1 MLLAEELLLLGLDP
15 EKGTVVNSARQ
26 YVKVGL
32 SGALVAE
39 LALDGQVELRDRR
52 FVPSG
57 KEQPADPLLRDVR
70 AALASPKGRR
80 SKDQV
85 RRLDKAAGG
94 VWDRVAA
101 RLVDRGV
108 VELQPRS
115 LFRTERYPVLD
126 LAARAELLER
136 VRAAAATDGQLDP
149 RTAVVLA
156 LSGPCR
162 LLEVVA
168 PDRAS
173 RKQARQR
180 IDAATALTPVA
191 PVVKAVIADV
201 QVAVT
206 AAVAA
211 AGAAAAASG

>member
-15 EKGTVVNSARQ
+15 AKGTVVNSARQ

-39 LALDGQVELRDRR
+39 LALAGQVELRDRR
-52 FVPSG
+52 FVPIG
-57 KEQPADPLLRDVR
+57 GQPDDPLLRDVL
-70 AALASPKGRR
+70 AALAQPKGRR

-94 VWDRVAA
+94 VWDRVVA
-101 RLVDRGV
+101 RLADGGV
-108 VELQPRS
+108 VRREPRS
-115 LFRTERYPVLD
+115 LLRSERYPVRD
-126 LAARAELLER
+126 LAARAEVLDR
-136 VRAAAATDGQLDP
+136 VRAAAASDRELDP
-149 RTAVVLA
+149 RTAVLLA

-168 PDRAS
+168 PDRS
-173 RKQARQR
+173 TRKHARTR
-180 IDAATALTPVA
+180 IDAATAQTPVA
-191 PVVKAVIADV
+191 PVVKAVIQDV
-201 QVAVT
+201 QVAV
-206 AAVAA
+206 AAAATA